1 MRQRALS
8 AMQDAEAMTRSP
20 GVRQRGLAVAAAN
33 GAMTGSP
40 GQRQRGLAVM
50 PTGVHR
56 RGSTDAQPRGL
67 AVIAGGGLA
76 CTPCSASLLAEF
88 DPARLRIGIAAGG
101 LDGAASAWLPA
112 PGPGAPGDPASADTL
127 ACRRY
132 LSIAVGL
139 SLGSLFLTLPTGGA
153 RAFPLID
160 PSNADQVPQGTELA
174 APDAQDLKHQLQL
187 SNSLAAPAGGGWNIV
202 PRLDFQEMFTDNVQQ
217 VNQPREWDLA
227 TYLSPAVHIAGDTPR
242 LQLTFDY
249 APALS
254 LYARTTSMNAL
265 TQQMNGVGLVT
276 VVPDL
281 AFIDVRVLAGVH
293 NLYGGVG
300 GLGTLGASSTGVGS
314 MQASVPSLAGNSLGL
329 SRADQVQTN
338 SFGISPYL
346 LRQFGDWGT
355 GKLGYSFNATASD
368 QLTGFAAS
376 PFLSGNGANSQT
388 LLSNEQIAHFATG
401 DFLEPVE
408 NSFDVDLM
416 QNQTTSGANYG
427 YGATG
432 VPAANQSY
440 TSTRDFITDKV
451 TWQINR
457 AVAVFGSGGHENIV
471 YSEPGGL
478 NINDMTWSLGT
489 TLTPDPDT
497 FLTISY
503 GHQNGYGSLNV
514 NGRYQITGRTTLT
527 VSYGSTTGT
536 QLENLQSQI
545 NLATASGNG
554 SLINGQNGGQLF
566 AGTNALPVQNGV
578 FRYDTLTAGLQTI
591 LDRDTIAINLLD
603 THQTRAGSGSS
614 SSNGT
619 VLSLSGYWQHQL
631 RDAFTLSAAG
641 SYSIQNGV
649 AGAGGPGNSNSEAV
663 SVGLQYQFSE
673 TVSTSLRYSFFARQA
688 QVTAYTFYENMLI
701 LGVSKSF

>member
-1 MRQRALS
+1 M
-8 AMQDAEAMTRSP
+8 P
-20 GVRQRGLAVAAAN
+20 
-33 GAMTGSP
+33 GSP
-40 GQRQRGLAVM
+40 
-50 PTGVHR
+50 
-56 RGSTDAQPRGL
+56 DARPRGL
-67 AVIAGGGLA
+67 AVLAAG
-76 CTPCSASLLAEF
+76 PSAALSRDVSLFAGSE
-88 DPARLRIGIAAGG
+88 AATIAANRHG
-101 LDGAASAWLPA
+101 LPPSAWLSGIEPPA
-112 PGPGAPGDPASADTL
+112 DHASAETL
-127 ACRRY
+127 VCRRY
-132 LSIAVGL
+132 LSIALGL
-139 SLGSLFLTLPTGGA
+139 SLGSVFLTVQSGRAG
-153 RAFPLID
+153 AFPLID

-187 SNSLAAPAGGGWNIV
+187 SNGLAAPPGGGWTIV
-202 PRLDFQEMFTDNVQQ
+202 PRLDFQEMFTDNALQA
-217 VNQPREWDLA
+217 NQPRQWDLA
-227 TYLSPAVHIAGDTPR
+227 TYLSPAIHVAGDLPR

-265 TQQMNGVGLVT
+265 TQQMDGIGLVT
-276 VVPDL
+276 VVPEL
-281 AFIDVRVLAGVH
+281 AFVDVRVLAGVH

-300 GLGTLGASSTGVGS
+300 GLGTVGASSTGVGS
-314 MQASVPSLAGNSLGL
+314 MQATTPSLAGNSLGL
-329 SRADQVQTN
+329 SRSNEVQTN
-338 SFGISPYL
+338 SFGVSPYL

-368 QLTGFAAS
+368 ELTGFAAS
-376 PFLSGNGANSQT
+376 PFLSGSGANSQT
-388 LLSNEQIAHFATG
+388 LLSNEEVAHFATG

-408 NSFDVDLM
+408 NSFDIDLM

-432 VPAANQSY
+432 APLANQTY

-471 YSEPGGL
+471 YNEPGGL
-478 NINDMTWSLGT
+478 NVNDLTWSLGT

-497 FLTISY
+497 YLTVSY
-503 GHQNGYGSLNV
+503 GHLNGYNSLTV
-514 NGRYQITGRTTLT
+514 NGRYAITGRTTLT

-554 SLINGQNGGQLF
+554 TLINGQNGGQLF
-566 AGTNALPVQNGV
+566 TGTNALPVQNGV

-591 LDRDTIAINLLD
+591 LDRDSIAINLMD
-603 THQTRAGSGSS
+603 TRQTRAGSGSS

-619 VLSLSGYWQHQL
+619 VISVTGNWQHQL
-631 RDAFTLSAAG
+631 RDGLMLSAAV
-641 SYSIQNGV
+641 SYAIQNGV
-649 AGAGGPGNSNSEAV
+649 AGSGGPGNSNSEAA
-663 SVGLQYQFSE
+663 SAGLQYQISD
-673 TVSTSLRYSFFARQA
+673 TVSASLRYSFFARQA

-701 LGVSKSF
+701 LGISKSF